1 MTSMDEEIFDITKNE
16 RLSFVTGPRGSSKVR
31 QFENQSGA
39 RIRVD
44 SEPSNTMIRIFGNSS
59 QREEAKILIRDTL
72 EKTSF
77 IPTVSYFILSE
88 SSFDNNR
95 LKFVEADEES
105 SNGRTRYF
113 VKFIKDDDD
122 EYNEPDELDEVN
134 IEDYLH
140 ITPCQFNTFDK
151 LDDCLDILS
160 SKLKS
165 NFRQRSADS
174 LFSEKIILKP
184 RIFFG
189 KVLFFE
195 MDNPKDS
202 FTLRDW
208 YKFNVLSGRGRR
220 GSTGEDNGNR
230 DGKTVN
236 VEFQQDSP
244 QVYEDFK
251 VLQQKFGF
259 KVHHKRPSKDKTKG
273 CVYIYYT
280 PTSTNKKRKLK
291 LRWDEDENK
300 WKVVNHSHSINRL
313 ANFDIVSGSKAPD
326 FRFSLKTHYDL
337 SSEGSKVEEIIN
349 NIQFSNSFAERDG
362 MWFKSNDFS
371 DTLMQ
376 KAVIRQVIEK
386 KSFRNESYH
395 ITFATIKHCDIN
407 NRISTQKLITL
418 KHHTWAQSVTL
429 NNTEAF
435 MNNVFDTLNYVQDM
449 ISTLL

>member
-1 MTSMDEEIFDITKNE
+1 
-16 RLSFVTGPRGSSKVR
+16 
-31 QFENQSGA
+31 
-39 RIRVD
+39 
-44 SEPSNTMIRIFGNSS
+44 MIRDI
-59 QREEAKILIRDTL
+59 L

-88 SSFDNNR
+88 SGFDNNR
-95 LKFVEADEES
+95 LKFVEVDEES

-113 VKFIKDDDD
+113 VKFTKDDDD
-122 EYNEPDELDEVN
+122 RYNEPDEFDDVN

-165 NFRQRSADS
+165 NFRQSSADS
-174 LFSEKIILKP
+174 LFSEQIILKP

-195 MDNPKDS
+195 IDNPKDS
-202 FTLRDW
+202 FTLKEW

-220 GSTGEDNGNR
+220 GSVGEDNGNR

-280 PTSTNKKRKLK
+280 PTTTNKKRKLK
-291 LRWDEDENK
+291 LRWNEDENK
-300 WKVVNHSHSINRL
+300 WKVVNNSHSINRL
-313 ANFDIVSGSKAPD
+313 GKKLFNF
-326 FRFSLKTHYDL
+326 
-337 SSEGSKVEEIIN
+337 N
-349 NIQFSNSFAERDG
+349 
-362 MWFKSNDFS
+362 
-371 DTLMQ
+371 
-376 KAVIRQVIEK
+376 
-386 KSFRNESYH
+386 
-395 ITFATIKHCDIN
+395 
-407 NRISTQKLITL
+407 
-418 KHHTWAQSVTL
+418 
-429 NNTEAF
+429 
-435 MNNVFDTLNYVQDM
+435 
-449 ISTLL
+449 